1 MFGAQERIR
10 TSTSLRTLD
19 PESSASASSATWAHE
34 RVLRGEFIV
43 PAHRCVCQRALL
55 SAVCTQT
62 ERHAQPSR
70 WSDLVGAALFTFL
83 VKGADFRLIANVFSS
98 SSDLSFVE

>member
-19 PESSASASSATWAHE
+19 PESSASASSATWAQE

-43 PAHRCVCQRALL
+43 PAHRRICQRALL
-55 SAVCTQT
+55 PAFCPQT
-62 ERHAQPSR
+62 EYRAESSR
-70 WSDLVGAALFTFL
+70 WSDLVGAAPFAFL

-98 SSDLSFVE
+98 SSALSFVE